1 MTFRAI
7 VEDVGGHA
15 NLAFDKRDV
24 RNFIHKERRAIGK
37 DGDGAALIAYFCK
50 MREKNANFFYDIDLD
65 DDFHVKNV
73 FWADA
78 KSRVTYESFGDLI
91 TFDTTYLTN
100 KYDMPFAAFVGINH
114 HGQSVLLGCGLL
126 SNEDT
131 SSFAWLFSSWLRC
144 MSGKP
149 PTGIVTDQCKAMH
162 NVIEWVP
169 VGELAAEFE
178 DESNLLHET
187 LDNLKHDLLCRR
199 HCRKNVDIGSKGDCS
214 HENHGQRCEN
224 SVPIIRRRH

>member
-1 MTFRAI
+1 MGGWVMSWRKVAPALNYQARKFRNNKNISMHVQRTIQINDDAGVRINKTFRAI

-15 NLAFDKRDV
+15 NLACDERDV

-50 MREKNANFFYDIDLD
+50 MREENANFFYDIDLD

-78 KSRVTYESFGDLI
+78 RSRATYESFGDVI

-131 SSFAWLFSSWLRC
+131 SSFA
-144 MSGKP
+144 
-149 PTGIVTDQCKAMH
+149 
-162 NVIEWVP
+162 
-169 VGELAAEFE
+169 
-178 DESNLLHET
+178 
-187 LDNLKHDLLCRR
+187 
-199 HCRKNVDIGSKGDCS
+199 
-214 HENHGQRCEN
+214 
-224 SVPIIRRRH
+224 